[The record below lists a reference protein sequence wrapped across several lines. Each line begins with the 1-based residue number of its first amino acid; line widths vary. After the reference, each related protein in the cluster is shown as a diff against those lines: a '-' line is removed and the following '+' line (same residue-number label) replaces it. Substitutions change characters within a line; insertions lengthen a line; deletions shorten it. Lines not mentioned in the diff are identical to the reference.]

1 MDLLQS
7 IGIQKLIF
15 YFFSTLAIG
24 SATMVV
30 VSKNSVHSVLYLIF
44 SFFCMAG
51 LWMLMQSEFLAIIL
65 VLVYVGAV
73 MVLFLFVVMMLDLEA
88 PQLQGSFVRYWPF
101 AIITAGLMFGM
112 TLLVVGPAHFGLD
125 KVPAP
130 PALPTDYSQVKALG
144 HLLYKDFLLPFEVA
158 GIILLVAMVAAI
170 GLTFR
175 GVRDA
180 LSQKPGKQAMVRKQ
194 DRLRIISMAA
204 EMGEKA

>member
-7 IGIQKLIF
+7 IGIQKLVF
-15 YFFSTLAIG
+15 YFFSTGAIG
-24 SATMVV
+24 SASMVV
-30 VSKNSVHSVLYLIF
+30 ISKNSVRSVLYLIF
-44 SFFCMAG
+44 SFFCIAG

-101 AIITAGLMFGM
+101 AVITAGLMFGM
-112 TLLVVGPAHFGLD
+112 MLLVVGPLHFGLD

-130 PALPTDYSQVKALG
+130 PALPANYSQVKALG

-158 GIILLVAMVAAI
+158 GVILLVAMVAAI
-170 GLTFR
+170 SLTFR
-175 GVRDA
+175 GARDA
-180 LSQKPGKQAMVRKQ
+180 LSQKPGQQAMVRKQ
-194 DRLRIISMAA
+194 DRLRIISMPA
-204 EMGEKA
+204 ETGEGT

>member
-1 MDLLQS
+1 MDLLQN

-15 YFFSTLAIG
+15 YFFSALAVG
-24 SATMVV
+24 SASMVV

-112 TLLVVGPAHFGLD
+112 ILLVVGPTHFGLD
-125 KVPAP
+125 KVPVP
-130 PALPTDYSQVKALG
+130 PALPADYSQVKALG

-158 GIILLVAMVAAI
+158 GVILLVAMVAAI

-175 GVRDA
+175 GARDA